1 MPAQRLLQEV
11 SGKVAATAAFLQGM
25 TLEIIHHTARQGD
38 VDPLGAGCVSHIST
52 AGDRPM
58 AIDLLLQLLNQILKK
73 RHGMT
78 TIYHLYY
85 IEFV

>member
-11 SGKVAATAAFLQGM
+11 GGKVAATAAFLQGM

-38 VDPLGAGCVSHIST
+38 VDPLGAGRVSHIST

-58 AIDLLLQLLNQILKK
+58 AIDPLLQLLNQILKK
-73 RHGMT
+73 RHDLVL
-78 TIYHLYY
+78 IFHLYCN
-85 IEFV
+85 EFV